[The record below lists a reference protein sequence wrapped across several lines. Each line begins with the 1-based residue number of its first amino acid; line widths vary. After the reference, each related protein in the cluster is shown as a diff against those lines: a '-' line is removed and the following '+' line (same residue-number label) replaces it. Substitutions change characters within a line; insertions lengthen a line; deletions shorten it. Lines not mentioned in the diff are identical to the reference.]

1 MDTKLMKESIDTNV
15 YHIPTGVTVPLH
27 GHQAHD
33 EVFYCIE
40 GSGYGL
46 LQGSEVKLTVGDVFV
61 AHAGDLHGLRSDDN
75 LHVVAVMIPVDRVI
89 CKCKNVSYGDI
100 RNAMMNGARTIDEIK
115 DITNTGTGCGSCIAD
130 IEEILIMV
138 CGCKGV
144 SKDTVLKAIKGGA
157 DTVEKVS
164 EVTEAGTGC
173 GKCKVEVQALIDT
186 NK

>member
-46 LQGSEVKLTVGDVFV
+46 LSDTEVKLTVGDVFV

-75 LHVVAVMIPVDRVI
+75 LHVVAVMIPVDRII
-89 CKCKNVSYGDI
+89 CRCKKMSYSDI
-100 RNAMMNGARTIDEIK
+100 QKAVVNGARTIDDIK
-115 DITNTGTGCGSCIAD
+115 EVTNAGTGCTRCIKE

-138 CGCKGV
+138 CKCKGV
-144 SKDTVLKAIKGGA
+144 SKDTILEAIKNGA
-157 DTVEKVS
+157 NTVEKVS
-164 EVTEAGTGC
+164 DVTEAGTGC
-173 GKCKVEVQALIDT
+173 GKCKVEVQTLIDT